1 MTYNAETRQEHYY
14 DANKRLRQ
22 VMKIV
27 PIGKRFRVIGS
38 NGKTLF
44 TAATKSDCQNWVDFN
59 YPMSDNQDNTFS
71 NSKESKAMKTKAIK
85 MGDFLKAAN
94 INPKLAGAVIRQFG
108 GWDYFKEQ
116 AQDVANHG
124 IDGGYCGFIYY
135 AETVAFTKKHKKAI
149 VENVKQFADDVGES
163 FTKVIAGFNCLKD
176 SGITENDII
185 MALISP
191 RSCND
196 YGLQQVYDDLM
207 MSLMSQCSCDEDVL
221 YQVYNA
227 LAWYAGETVAR
238 EYVDFVYNPGNGD

>member
-1 MTYNAETRQEHYY
+1 MTYNAETRQKHYY

-38 NGKTLF
+38 NSKTLF
-44 TAATKSDCQNWVDFN
+44 TCAIKSDCQSWIDFN

-85 MGDFLKAAN
+85 MSDFLKAVN
-94 INPKLAGAVIRQFG
+94 TDPKFASAVIRQFG
-108 GWDYFKEQ
+108 GWETFKEQ
-116 AQDVANHG
+116 AYDVANHG
-124 IDGGYCGFIYY
+124 ISGGYCGFIYY

-149 VENVKQFADDVGES
+149 VENIMQLADDIGES
-163 FTKVIAGFNCLKD
+163 FTKVIVDFNCLKK
-176 SGITENDII
+176 SGIVEDDVI
-185 MALISP
+185 MALMSP

-196 YGLQQVYDDLM
+196 YVLQ
-207 MSLMSQCSCDEDVL
+207 
-221 YQVYNA
+221 QVYNA

-238 EYVDFVYNPGNGD
+238 EYVDHVYNLEDGEL